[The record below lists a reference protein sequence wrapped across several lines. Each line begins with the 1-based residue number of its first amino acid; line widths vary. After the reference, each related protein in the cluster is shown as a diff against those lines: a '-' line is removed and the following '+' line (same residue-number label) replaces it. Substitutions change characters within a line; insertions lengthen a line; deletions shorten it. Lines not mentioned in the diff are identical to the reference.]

1 MKRYL
6 RPETLYYAFLIL
18 SGLFAGSIFIVPLMI
33 DSSNGFLTG
42 AGAVFYK
49 ISAFFCA
56 QVPERSFHF
65 GTTQLPVDA
74 RMTGIFVGGFLGL
87 LAPALRRPKRDSW
100 IYLIVGLLMTLPL
113 VIDGTTQTILI
124 WRESNNILRL
134 ATGLLAGTGV
144 SYALGAI
151 LLEDK
156 EKTGFRRG
164 LVLPPLRAAV
174 AVVLIVLL
182 AFIATGAFYG
192 SGIVTRSEAMAK
204 AGRSLPNGANRLV
217 YWLPPNSGIS
227 IAFDPYADR
236 YDDVVLNNLIEA
248 RGLRSTLGAW
258 IIASVAKAP
267 RISRTPFLPET
278 AGKFIYIDAATGRI
292 ILNTVH

>member
-18 SGLFAGSIFIVPLMI
+18 SGLFAGSIFIAPLMI
-33 DSSNGFLTG
+33 DSSIGFLTG
-42 AGAVFYK
+42 AGAVLYK

-74 RMTGIFVGGFLGL
+74 RMTGIFVSGLLGL
-87 LAPALRRPKRDSW
+87 LSPALRRPRRDSW
-100 IYLIVGLLMTLPL
+100 IYLIIGLLMTLPL

-156 EKTGFRRG
+156 EK
-164 LVLPPLRAAV
+164 
-174 AVVLIVLL
+174 
-182 AFIATGAFYG
+182 
-192 SGIVTRSEAMAK
+192 
-204 AGRSLPNGANRLV
+204 
-217 YWLPPNSGIS
+217 
-227 IAFDPYADR
+227 
-236 YDDVVLNNLIEA
+236 
-248 RGLRSTLGAW
+248 
-258 IIASVAKAP
+258 
-267 RISRTPFLPET
+267 
-278 AGKFIYIDAATGRI
+278 AATHGPC
-292 ILNTVH
+292 LVPVF